1 MQVIQL
7 LDNEPNDVGG
17 MTAADLK
24 AKFDEGG
31 EAVKEFINNIL
42 TAEADAA
49 FATKAEVQSVVLGQI
64 PDGTVTQEKL
74 STDIPPLLN
83 SHASR
88 HAISGADPL
97 APGDIG
103 AWTKTE
109 TLDTMVAILWGGSS
123 SSLPIDILKYAAA
136 RYGTCTTASAT
147 AAKGAALDNFVLSVG
162 AVIGVSFT
170 YQNTASSPMLN
181 VNGTG
186 AKAIYFNGAE
196 VGASQLPKMAYLQ
209 YDGIY
214 WQILTRTCSHRLRQ
228 APCTTSTR
236 W

>member
-83 SHASR
+83 SHDRR
-88 HAISGADPL
+88 HTGAVLSLGVIFKTDDGYFVHLPRSAISRSVSL
-97 APGDIG
+97 
-103 AWTKTE
+103 
-109 TLDTMVAILWGGSS
+109 MV
-123 SSLPIDILKYAAA
+123 
-136 RYGTCTTASAT
+136 
-147 AAKGAALDNFVLSVG
+147 FSV
-162 AVIGVSFT
+162 
-170 YQNTASSPMLN
+170 
-181 VNGTG
+181 
-186 AKAIYFNGAE
+186 
-196 VGASQLPKMAYLQ
+196 
-209 YDGIY
+209 
-214 WQILTRTCSHRLRQ
+214 
-228 APCTTSTR
+228 
-236 W
+236 